1 MAELRPAEPL
11 PPLRPAG
18 SLREEEIR
26 PAELKTRLRAFM
38 LRDRERWL
46 AGRPGWVTVPCPA
59 CGADEGRDFAVRD
72 YAFSECACG
81 TVWHNPRPSEAQLAD
96 YYANAESYG
105 FWARE
110 IFPAT
115 AERRRESIARP
126 QARRVVEAADLAGCG
141 RGLLVE
147 IGAGSG
153 LVLEEIRALARFDRL
168 LAVEPTPGLAA
179 TLRSKGFEV
188 VQSGWEQAPLAGLD
202 ADVVCS
208 FEVLEHLFD
217 PGAYLRAAR
226 LALRPGGVLILTC
239 PNIRGFDFQ
248 VLGYD
253 GADNF
258 GLGHINMFHP
268 ASITTLLERSGFQV
282 RTISTPG
289 RLDADL
295 VRQKILAGAYD
306 VTAQPFLRR
315 VLVEEWERLGEPFQA
330 FLRENGL
337 SSNMMVTA
345 TT

>member
-1 MAELRPAEPL
+1 MAEPL
-11 PPLRPAG
+11 PAGDSRPG
-18 SLREEEIR
+18 KDLREEEIR
-26 PAELKTRLRAFM
+26 PADLKARLREYM
-38 LRDRERWL
+38 LRDRDRWL
-46 AGRPGWVTVPCPA
+46 AGRPDWVKVPCPA
-59 CGADEGRDFAVRD
+59 CDGTEGRAFEVRG
-72 YAFSECACG
+72 YTFMECAGCG
-81 TVWHNPRPSEAQLAD
+81 TAWHNPRPSVAQLGD

-115 AERRRESIARP
+115 AERRREAIARP
-126 QARRVVEAADLAGCG
+126 QAQRLVEAVDRAGCG

-153 LVLEEIRALARFDRL
+153 LVLEEIRALHRFERL
-168 LAVEPTPGLAA
+168 LAIEPTPGLAA
-179 TLRSKGFEV
+179 TLRGKDFAVIEA
-188 VQSGWEQAPLAGLD
+188 GWEDAPLADLQAD
-202 ADVVCS
+202 AACS
-208 FEVLEHLFD
+208 FEVIEHLFD
-217 PGAYLRAAR
+217 PGAYLRAVR
-226 LALRPGGVLILTC
+226 LALKPGGVLVLTC

-268 ASITTLLERSGFQV
+268 AAITRLLERCGYTV
-282 RTISTPG
+282 RAVSTPG

-295 VRQKILAGAYD
+295 VRQKILSGAFD
-306 VTAQPFLRR
+306 ASAQPFLRR
-315 VLVEEWERLGEPFQA
+315 VLVEEWDRLGGPFQD
-330 FLRENGL
+330 FLRQNGL